1 VEQDLKRLPQDFYA
15 GDLFGEIYHAEAE
28 PEKARPS
35 RYIPGL
41 AVCLTAALAAA
52 WLAEHYAFPL
62 ILLGLLIG
70 LALSF
75 VSEDARTH
83 AGLDFA
89 SREGLRVG
97 IVLLGLQ
104 VTLAQVMAIGWLPF
118 IALVVVMAGAML
130 AGLATSLAI
139 GEGREA
145 GVLAGGATAICGA
158 SAALAI
164 YGVIGQSRLS
174 QTRFS
179 ITLVGVALASAIA
192 MTTYPVLARVLGL
205 DDAQAGFL
213 IGASVHDVAQA
224 IGGGYSFSDE
234 AGQDATIIKLARV
247 AMLAPVVGLVAL
259 WIGGEKDSGA
269 QAPRW
274 KAIALPWFITGFL
287 LLVAFGSFI
296 TIPNAVGEW
305 GLVASKGL
313 LLLAVTAA
321 AMRSRL
327 GLILEAGWRPLLP
340 VFAATLASF
349 VVSLVMVLLVLG

>member
-1 VEQDLKRLPQDFYA
+1 LKQLPQDFYA

-35 RYIPGL
+35 RFIPGL
-41 AVCLTAALAAA
+41 AICLTAALAAA

-83 AGLDFA
+83 PGLDFA

-104 VTLAQVMAIGWLPF
+104 VTLLQVMALGWLPF
-118 IALVVVMAGAML
+118 IALLAVMAAAMV
-130 AGLATSLAI
+130 AGVVTSLAV
-139 GEGREA
+139 GEGRDA
-145 GVLAGGATAICGA
+145 GFLAGGATAICGA

-192 MTTYPVLARVLGL
+192 MTTYPVLARILGL

-213 IGASVHDVAQA
+213 IGSSVHDVAQA
-224 IGGGYSFSDE
+224 IGGGYSFSDA
-234 AGQDATIIKLARV
+234 AGEDATIIKLARV

-259 WIGGEKDSGA
+259 WIGGEKGADA

-287 LLVAFGSFI
+287 LLVALGSMMTLQAEI
-296 TIPNAVGEW
+296 REW
-305 GLVASKGL
+305 GLIASKAL

-321 AMRSRL
+321 AMRSRM
-327 GLILEAGWRPLLP
+327 GLILEAGWRPLMP
-340 VFAATLASF
+340 VLAATTASF
-349 VVSLVMVLLVLG
+349 VVSLAMVLVLL